1 VNGGAGLPVVGPAG
15 FGTCRCLEILFWIG
29 IGRLI
34 RNIPI
39 NNTAQ
44 NAIKAKNREVNC
56 TKLQGRAT
64 AIQVTPIKEAQE
76 AQ

>member
-1 VNGGAGLPVVGPAG
+1 MEVQDCLWLVQQVLGPVDVWK
-15 FGTCRCLEILFWIG
+15 ILFWIG

-34 RNIPI
+34 QNIPI